1 MWHIFPI
8 KVRAHSSS
16 YNHFSELKI
25 FNLERIDGVFFDFQ
39 AITLAITIFKFRNFP
54 IISELG
60 LSLANLRQF
69 CYEEEGTFGND
80 KFCFFIN

>member
-1 MWHIFPI
+1 MWHIFLI

-54 IISELG
+54 IIEELG
-60 LSLANLRQF
+60 LSPANLRQF

-80 KFCFFIN
+80 KF